1 MSAAETITTKTTTT
15 LARLACCPFTALAVR
30 LVRMALTGTE

>member
-15 LARLACCPFTALAVR
+15 LARLACCPFTTLAVR
-30 LVRMALTGTE
+30 VLRMVLTGTE